1 MVAPVRE
8 SNASWRAVNLSPLLL
23 DAMAWDRQGRP
34 KALLASG
41 EVLSAAAA
49 WAAANPGELM
59 GVDREFVAASQENE
73 RGLLRARRASRR
85 NRMLVSAALLLA
97 VLTLAGGSVAY
108 SRSRETTKLRA
119 ANAEATRQQGL
130 AESSA
135 AEAKRQ
141 QGLAESSAAEAK
153 RQQGVAE
160 SSAAEA
166 KRQRALAESSAA
178 EANRQRGLAESSAA
192 EAKRQQRRAESSA
205 AEAKRQQ
212 RRAESN
218 AALAEASATEAR
230 KQKAL
235 ADCYADRLVTAANDH
250 YDQLRDAAFA
260 GLQSLIAAPPAEQ
273 QGLAVDLLEQLQLI
287 DGFVGRGGCPV
298 G

>member
-1 MVAPVRE
+1 MTNTALPASIDIEHVLALGNVDQSLASFYGDAVAAAAVSSGVPERTIRDWVEDELISEQGFRTQALTGPDPAGPAVLLALENAHLIRSDARRGAQWYELSHDRMVAPVRE
-8 SNASWRAVNLSPLLL
+8 SNASWRAVNLSPLQL

-108 SRSRETTKLRA
+108 SRSRETTKLRT

-141 QGLAESSAAEAK
+141 QGLAES
-153 RQQGVAE
+153 
-160 SSAAEA
+160 
-166 KRQRALAESSAA
+166 
-178 EANRQRGLAESSAA
+178 
-192 EAKRQQRRAESSA
+192 
-205 AEAKRQQ
+205 
-212 RRAESN
+212 N
-218 AALAEASATEAR
+218 AALAEASAREAR
-230 KQKAL
+230 KQRRSPIA
-235 ADCYADRLVTAANDH
+235 TPT
-250 YDQLRDAAFA
+250 
-260 GLQSLIAAPPAEQ
+260 GL
-273 QGLAVDLLEQLQLI
+273 
-287 DGFVGRGGCPV
+287 
-298 G
+298 

>member
-1 MVAPVRE
+1 
-8 SNASWRAVNLSPLLL
+8 
-23 DAMAWDRQGRP
+23 
-34 KALLASG
+34 LASG

-119 ANAEATRQQGL
+119 ANAEATRQQ
-130 AESSA
+130 
-135 AEAKRQ
+135 
-141 QGLAESSAAEAK
+141 
-153 RQQGVAE
+153 
-160 SSAAEA
+160 
-166 KRQRALAESSAA
+166 
-178 EANRQRGLAESSAA
+178 GLAESSAA

-287 DGFVGRGGCPV
+287 DGFVGLGGCPV